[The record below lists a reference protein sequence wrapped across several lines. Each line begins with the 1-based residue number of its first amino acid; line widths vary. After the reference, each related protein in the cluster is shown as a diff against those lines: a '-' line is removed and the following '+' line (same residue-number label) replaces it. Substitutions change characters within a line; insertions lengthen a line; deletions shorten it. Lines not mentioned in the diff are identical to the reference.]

1 MPKHKIERQ
10 EEISSENWLEILALA
25 EGLSFKCSWQVPA
38 FQFWLCCVLAID
50 WLTGKRIN
58 EILRLR
64 RKDVVLDFI
73 KGEIRIRFHVG
84 KKRTRG
90 EPLKMQPY
98 QKTRTLEHKAVP
110 FIRKYLDEF
119 DAVNKSVEAYL
130 FSANTPSRIRK
141 VKTSFTNGKGE
152 RESREYV
159 YNDEGGYIYEETARY
174 WLSKINSKLPKNKR
188 IYFHYGRHS
197 MGIKLAY
204 QGKSDIEI
212 AKVLDETPRAAL
224 EYTKHASSIGKDW
237 EKEIE

>member
-1 MPKHKIERQ
+1 LPKHKIKRE
-10 EEISSENWLEILALA
+10 EEISTENWLEILALA
-25 EGLSFKCSWQVPA
+25 ESMDYKNAWQTPK
-38 FQFWLCCVLAID
+38 FCFWLSCVLAVD

-64 RKDVVLDFI
+64 RKDVVLDFV

-90 EPLKMQPY
+90 EPIKMQPY

-119 DAVNKSVEAYL
+119 DAVTKSGEAYL
-130 FSANTPSRIRK
+130 FSTNTPSRIRK
-141 VKTSFTNGKGE
+141 VRVSFINGKGE
-152 RESREYV
+152 RETREYS
-159 YNDEGGYIYEETARY
+159 YTDEGGYVYEETARY
-174 WLSKINSKLPKNKR
+174 WLSKINSQLPKSKR

-204 QGKSDIEI
+204 QGRSDIEI

-224 EYTKHASSIGKDW
+224 EYTKHAASIGKDW
-237 EKEIE
+237 EREIE